1 MSFQYVSKNSF
12 QLSRSSQSFS
22 RLIRLQRVGIGGSKC
37 VVIGAF
43 VGLSH
48 FTDNTSAF
56 TRFFQNFQSFCR
68 KRPNS
73 LLKKPPGEDTGPTIH
88 VDFRGNLVGRVPSRG
103 ERDVFELAVSRFLS
117 ASMVV
122 YLRFNCRF

>member
-37 VVIGAF
+37 VVIGVFAR
-43 VGLSH
+43 LSH

-56 TRFFQNFQSFCR
+56 TRFFQDFQSFCR
-68 KRPNS
+68 TRRAQPQSVSAKSAGVNNAKLFPAS
-73 LLKKPPGEDTGPTIH
+73 MK
-88 VDFRGNLVGRVPSRG
+88 
-103 ERDVFELAVSRFLS
+103 ELEKVSRC
-117 ASMVV
+117 
-122 YLRFNCRF
+122 LR

>member
-43 VGLSH
+43 VRLSH

-56 TRFFQNFQSFCR
+56 TRFFQDFPSFGR
-68 KRPNS
+68 RRPASGKLSVPNPQAQTTK
-73 LLKKPPGEDTGPTIH
+73 LFPVLMKEQA
-88 VDFRGNLVGRVPSRG
+88 VRLRV
-103 ERDVFELAVSRFLS
+103 
-117 ASMVV
+117 
-122 YLRFNCRF
+122 